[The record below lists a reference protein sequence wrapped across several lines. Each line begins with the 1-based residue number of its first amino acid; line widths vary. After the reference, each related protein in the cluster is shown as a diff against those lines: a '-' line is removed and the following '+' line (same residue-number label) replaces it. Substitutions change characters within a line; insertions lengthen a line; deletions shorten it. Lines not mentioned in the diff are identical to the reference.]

1 MCASLSLH
9 CPCPQPPKSC
19 LSLIWLL
26 HISIGQLMKHIH
38 SFCLK
43 LPSRGPETKSPS
55 WSHRPIGHGPPY
67 PQLPALSPS
76 PALGS
81 LGFLQIFPILSL
93 ALRRS
98 FKKKKYC
105 RFHVIIQFQNQ
116 TLKVTMKVNWKEP
129 LKQKT
134 N

>member
-98 FKKKKYC
+98 FKKKKILQISCDNSIPKSDIESDYEGQLE
-105 RFHVIIQFQNQ
+105 RATETEN
-116 TLKVTMKVNWKEP
+116 
-129 LKQKT
+129 
-134 N
+134 